1 MYAKKFEII
10 SQKKLS
16 HSNIQTTRYTAAEPD
31 TIFFKNFKIIKHF
44 FSEPGPDAPK
54 VEIVNYKFFFAGARL
69 LNLP

>member
-10 SQKKLS
+10 SQKTLS

-54 VEIVNYKFFFAGARL
+54 VEIVNYKFFF
-69 LNLP
+69 LPEHDF